1 MNIYAKKKILIIC
14 RDAGGAELISSWLKF
29 NKISFSGIIS
39 GPAKNIFK
47 QKKLKFK
54 KIPFLKNAIK
64 ENQIIITGTGWN
76 YKEYFKSWNLAKKYK
91 KIIISFIDHWK
102 NYKLRFKFKKKY
114 FFPQEIW
121 VSDIYAKKKAKKIF
135 TKSKIRLIKNHY
147 LEQLRKKKTHY
158 RKKNKIIIATNNLDA
173 AKKILKEKIK
183 ISDEFFVLKS
193 INFIKNKYD
202 SKNIYLKIHPSEK
215 RKKYIQILKRNN
227 LTNIKMLKDTDQ
239 IKFAKSCKVL
249 IACETNLLPVSKALG
264 IKTYNFFLEGKINR
278 VVPRVYFDNYL
289 RV

>member
-147 LEQLRKKKTHY
+147 LEQLRKK
-158 RKKNKIIIATNNLDA
+158 RLILEKNKIIIATNNLDA
-173 AKKILKEKIK
+173 AKKILK
-183 ISDEFFVLKS
+183 
-193 INFIKNKYD
+193 
-202 SKNIYLKIHPSEK
+202 
-215 RKKYIQILKRNN
+215 KK
-227 LTNIKMLKDTDQ
+227 
-239 IKFAKSCKVL
+239 
-249 IACETNLLPVSKALG
+249 
-264 IKTYNFFLEGKINR
+264 
-278 VVPRVYFDNYL
+278 
-289 RV
+289 